1 VVDGVVG
8 AVPKSQIEKLLV
20 RNVGPAAAA

>member
-1 VVDGVVG
+1 VDGVVG

-20 RNVGPAAAA
+20 RHVGPAAAA